1 MDPKMIDRL
10 IDLGYVQQ
18 TLAELVSIPSVNPP
32 QGRGEEEAARHLAL
46 RMEELGADVS
56 VDQVTPGRAN
66 AVGILGWPRTHPGL
80 ERPSRRCSRG

>member
-32 QGRGEEEAARHLAL
+32 RAAAKKR
-46 RMEELGADVS
+46 RLGIWRSEWKSWV
-56 VDQVTPGRAN
+56 QTF
-66 AVGILGWPRTHPGL
+66 L
-80 ERPSRRCSRG
+80 